1 MPGECADTHCQG
13 GLKGSLDAD
22 KPVVTRRIKLAAL
35 TITRPCIRMG
45 SMQAEQD
52 PSEEVS
58 REQIKRSE
66 NPEKQRRSTYTDGKA
81 PFS

>member
-1 MPGECADTHCQG
+1 
-13 GLKGSLDAD
+13 
-22 KPVVTRRIKLAAL
+22 
-35 TITRPCIRMG
+35 MG